1 MDLKNVLNEN
11 EVKEDITEKPELV
24 RKHKKPVQL
33 RDIESRSATNRK
45 ITQEN
50 FETDENIR
58 SLLEKEKEE
67 IYKQSWNKLDN
78 GMKINRLKVFVKQE
92 VEKNNLTSDERISLM
107 KLLLNA
113 CRQNKLNRNSDVIY
127 DKETCL
133 IKEIKVLRYEN
144 QKYNLELNEIKK
156 PKQTNKSKSNIER
169 LLKSKH

>member
-1 MDLKNVLNEN
+1 MDLKNVLNES

-107 KLLLNA
+107 KLLL
-113 CRQNKLNRNSDVIY
+113 SI
-127 DKETCL
+127 
-133 IKEIKVLRYEN
+133 
-144 QKYNLELNEIKK
+144 
-156 PKQTNKSKSNIER
+156 R
-169 LLKSKH
+169 L

>member
-1 MDLKNVLNEN
+1 MDLKNVLNES

-78 GMKINRLKVFVKQE
+78 GMKINRIKLFVE
-92 VEKNNLTSDERISLM
+92 TEKE
-107 KLLLNA
+107 
-113 CRQNKLNRNSDVIY
+113 
-127 DKETCL
+127 
-133 IKEIKVLRYEN
+133 
-144 QKYNLELNEIKK
+144 
-156 PKQTNKSKSNIER
+156 NKSLNDI
-169 LLKSKH
+169 